1 MGLPTLGHRINKGQF
16 QEGLNVILETQIRGG
31 REMSGE
37 KPRSW
42 TQLPAWGLIRTGAL
56 SRISGEPHTSW
67 EVNQHMW
74 NPGSW
79 SRMLKGE

>member
-1 MGLPTLGHRINKGQF
+1 M
-16 QEGLNVILETQIRGG
+16 ILETQIRGG

-42 TQLPAWGLIRTGAL
+42 TQLPAWGLIKTGAL
-56 SRISGEPHTSW
+56 SRISGELHTSW
-67 EVNQHMW
+67 EVNLHMW